1 MHAQVPKLTCVI
13 GGSYGAGNYGMC
25 GRAYDPRFLYMW
37 PNAKIGVM
45 GAEQAASVLAQVEKV
60 SGPMLL
66 STCCNSSQQ
75 QCHSALSGCAI
86 TAVLVH
92 FAKIQLRALL
102 QQYHRSLRFSAVV
115 YQVKSVVC
123 RR

>member
-1 MHAQVPKLTCVI
+1 MIILTLLMTHALVLHAYTQVPKLTCVI

-60 SGPMLL
+60 SGQMLL
-66 STCCNSSQQ
+66 STCIQQ
-75 QCHSALSGCAI
+75 QCHSALSGRAV
-86 TAVLVH
+86 TAVLGL
-92 FAKIQLRALL
+92 FAKT
-102 QQYHRSLRFSAVV
+102 
-115 YQVKSVVC
+115 
-123 RR
+123 